1 MTDSSYIEVDASGD
15 LTIPLGTFPVLRL
28 KIRRTLTIEIFL
40 SSLPGGDPLYSLVEN
55 IIMYEWHTQDAGML
69 LQVGSHGD
77 EEEEDFTDAGLV
89 VRIKSSNVITDVECD
104 PEDCGPLGVSPSEFL
119 LSQNFPNPF
128 NPSTSISYA
137 LPEPAEIELKIF
149 TILGQDVAILESGI
163 KNSGKHQVFWDGKD
177 QTGRE
182 VSAGIY
188 FYRLTAV
195 PVNNGD
201 TVIQT
206 KKMVMNK

>member
-1 MTDSSYIEVDASGD
+1 
-15 LTIPLGTFPVLRL
+15 
-28 KIRRTLTIEIFL
+28 
-40 SSLPGGDPLYSLVEN
+40 
-55 IIMYEWHTQDAGML
+55 
-69 LQVGSHGD
+69 
-77 EEEEDFTDAGLV
+77 
-89 VRIKSSNVITDVECD
+89 
-104 PEDCGPLGVSPSEFL
+104 
-119 LSQNFPNPF
+119 
-128 NPSTSISYA
+128 
-137 LPEPAEIELKIF
+137 LKIF